1 MSNKADI
8 TAHTVL
14 LIGIDMLDQV
24 YWHLPA
30 DQQALPHIREAMA
43 ALDALEQAVMS
54 SLARVSRWQASDLS
68 VPSSDLM
75 EWALCKLM
83 SAWRSAPDEH
93 SQMALI
99 GDLKQRC
106 GRDRRIAEAWKKRRA
121 AKRGRQN
128 ARR

>member
-1 MSNKADI
+1 MTKTADI
-8 TAHTVL
+8 AAHTVL

-43 ALDALEQAVMS
+43 ALDALEEAVMN
-54 SLARVSRWQASDLS
+54 SLERVRRWQASDLS

-75 EWALCKLM
+75 ERALYKLM
-83 SAWRSAPDEH
+83 AAWRSAPDDH

-99 GDLKQRC
+99 GNLKQRC
-106 GRDRRIAEAWKKRRA
+106 GRDRRIADAWKKRRA
-121 AKRGRQN
+121 AKRGRPN
-128 ARR
+128 A